1 MKISKL
7 MLRGKVLNLL
17 AFAKKRKVLILII
30 FIFFLAIFFNFFKQE
45 DKTKNLLT
53 QKVSRTT
60 INQSIEA
67 IGMVYAK
74 DEVDVGAQ
82 VSGQIIKLY
91 VDIGDR
97 VKKGDLIAQ
106 IDKDK
111 QENDLNIY
119 KAQLQSAR
127 ANLESKQVALEIADN
142 QYKREQSL
150 YEKKATSLE
159 ILENLKNN
167 YYSLKANV
175 AELEAEV
182 IQLEITLKNAQKD
195 LGYTTILAPI
205 DGVVINTAVEEGQT
219 VNANQNT
226 PTIVRISLSDP

>member
-1 MKISKL
+1 MP
-7 MLRGKVLNLL
+7 RGKVLNLL

-111 QENDLNIY
+111 QENKKDEQEQQQKKEQEQQKQKQDSQQQQQQQQQNQMSKENAEQLLNAVMQDE
-119 KAQLQSAR
+119 KDVQEKVKKQLQMR
-127 ANLESKQVALEIADN
+127 G
-142 QYKREQSL
+142 
-150 YEKKATSLE
+150 KK
-159 ILENLKNN
+159 
-167 YYSLKANV
+167 YD
-175 AELEAEV
+175 
-182 IQLEITLKNAQKD
+182 KD
-195 LGYTTILAPI
+195 W
-205 DGVVINTAVEEGQT
+205 
-219 VNANQNT
+219 
-226 PTIVRISLSDP
+226 